1 MKTIVITTV
10 LILTSIFSYSQVWVE
25 FSASESTSP
34 KLTLSTSNDTLVEF
48 EIDVPGMYSTAIDS
62 FNRVEF

>member
-1 MKTIVITTV
+1 MKTITIITALMLV
-10 LILTSIFSYSQVWVE
+10 SIFTKSQEWVE
-25 FSASESTSP
+25 FATSESTSP
-34 KLTLSTSNDTLVEF
+34 QLNLSTSNDTLVEF